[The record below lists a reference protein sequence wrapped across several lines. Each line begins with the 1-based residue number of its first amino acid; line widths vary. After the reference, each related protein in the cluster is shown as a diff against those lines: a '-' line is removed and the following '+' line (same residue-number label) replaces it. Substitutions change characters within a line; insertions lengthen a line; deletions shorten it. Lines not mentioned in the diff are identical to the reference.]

1 MRIMGIDEGSRKAG
15 IAVIDIDHSQRR
27 LVYAAQVRLDK
38 APYSKMEAPERIYH
52 LYDQTKAAIRSY
64 APDLVSLEHIRVNMG
79 GRNMDAMLIVARA
92 QSAVSIAAFECGVR
106 SVEIMANQVRS
117 CLGVKAKRRDEA
129 KDAMR
134 EVVNKMFAED
144 LAQLGYLDGL
154 VKSAED
160 VSDAIALA
168 LAGNYYGTRKS

>member
-15 IAVIDIDHSQRR
+15 IAVVDIDPSQRR
-27 LVYAAQVRLDK
+27 LVYAAQLRLDK

-52 LYDQTKAAIRSY
+52 LYDQIKTAIRAY

-79 GRNMDAMLIVARA
+79 GKNMDAMLVVARA
-92 QSAVSIAAFECGVR
+92 QSAASIAAYECKIR
-106 SVEIMANQVRS
+106 SIEIMANQVRS

-144 LAQLGYLDGL
+144 LASLGFIDGI